1 MAKRKKIGGKSIER
15 RSVVG
20 YVSCN
25 DFESLCSTDY
35 VSLDR
40 NPEIMTACKKIAELI
55 GSMTIYLMENTKKGD
70 VRIINELSR
79 KIDIDPISTMTRSH
93 WMQGI
98 VMNMLLYGSGNA
110 IVVPHTYDGILK
122 SLEPISAQRVQFQPK
137 TTSTSMYRDY
147 YVLIDGIQ
155 RRPDDL
161 LHFTYNPD
169 DMYLWKGKGI
179 TVCVRDIA
187 NNLKQASKTKK
198 AFMGSEYKPS
208 LIVKVDGLID
218 EFSNKDGRQ
227 KILEDFVKTSK
238 AGEPWL
244 VPAEQFQVEQV
255 KPLSLKDLAIDSSV
269 EFDKRTI
276 AALLGVPAF
285 VLGVGAFNR
294 EEWNNFISSTIM
306 SLVKSIEQ
314 ELTRKLI
321 LNPKWYLK
329 LNVLSLMDYD
339 LSTISAVYTAFGDR
353 GWVSG
358 NEARDRIGMS
368 PVDGL
373 DEYKVLENYIPVDQS
388 GLQKKISG
396 NS

>member
-1 MAKRKKIGGKSIER
+1 MAKKKEMQK
-15 RSVVG
+15 RSMVG

-25 DFESLCSTDY
+25 DFDNLCVTDY
-35 VSLDR
+35 VSLDK

-70 VRIINELSR
+70 VRLVNELSR
-79 KIDIDPISTMTRSH
+79 KIDIDPIQTMTRSH
-93 WMQGI
+93 WMQSI
-98 VMNMLLYGSGNA
+98 VMNMLLYGKGNS
-110 IVVPHTYDGILK
+110 IVVPHTYDGIIK
-122 SLEPISAQRVQFQPK
+122 SLEPIAASRVSFVPK
-137 TTSTSMYRDY
+137 NLGFRDY
-147 YVLIDGIQ
+147 YVLIDGVK
-155 RRPDDL
+155 RRPDDV

-169 DMYLWKGKGI
+169 ENYLWKGKGI
-179 TVCVRDIA
+179 TVCIRDIA
-187 NNLKQASKTKK
+187 KNLKQASKTKN

-208 LIVKVDGLID
+208 LIVKVDGMID
-218 EFSNKDGRQ
+218 EFSSKDGRQ
-227 KILEDFVKTSK
+227 KILEDFVKSSS
-238 AGEPWL
+238 AGQPWL
-244 VPAEQFQVEQV
+244 VPAEQFSVEQV

-276 AALLGVPAF
+276 AAILGVPPF
-285 VLGVGAFNR
+285 VLGVGSFNR
-294 EEWNNFISSTIM
+294 EEWNNFISSTVM
-306 SLVKSIEQ
+306 TLVKSIEQ

-321 LNPKWYLK
+321 VNPRWYLK

-396 NS
+396 NE